1 MKLIL
6 QECMRNEIIARQR
19 YFYETF
25 HLWLVISANEPS
37 YSELVSIPAH
47 SLDILFIAGHNS
59 FVKNLLQQ
67 HEIQEKRIAAIT
79 CDGTV
84 HVSELKL
91 PDKIFYIARQNKWG
105 YADQFRGEHFGFDFD
120 ITESE
125 LLLYQTNKADKL
137 SKRLEDSF
145 YRL

>member
-1 MKLIL
+1 MKLVL
-6 QECMRNEIIARQR
+6 QECMKNEIIARQR

-25 HLWLVISANEPS
+25 RLWLVISANEPS

-59 FVKNLLQQ
+59 FVKNFLQQ

-84 HVSELKL
+84 HVSALKL
-91 PDKIFYIARQNKWG
+91 PD
-105 YADQFRGEHFGFDFD
+105 
-120 ITESE
+120 
-125 LLLYQTNKADKL
+125 
-137 SKRLEDSF
+137 
-145 YRL
+145 

>member
-1 MKLIL
+1 MRFIL
-6 QECMRNEIIARQR
+6 QDCMRNEVIARQK

-25 HLWLVISANEPS
+25 NLWLIIRANEPA
-37 YSELVSIPAH
+37 YSELVSIPAY
-47 SLDILFIAGHNS
+47 SLDILFIVGHNS
-59 FVKNLLQQ
+59 FVKNFLQQ

-84 HVSELKL
+84 HVSALKI

-105 YADQFRGEHFGFDFD
+105 YADRFRGEHFGFDFD

>member
-1 MKLIL
+1 MRFIL
-6 QECMRNEIIARQR
+6 QDCMRNEVISRQK

-25 HLWLVISANEPS
+25 NLWLIIRANEPA
-37 YSELVSIPAH
+37 YSELVSIPAY
-47 SLDILFIAGHNS
+47 SLDILFIVGHNS
-59 FVKNLLQQ
+59 FVKNFLQQ

-84 HVSELKL
+84 HVSTLKI
-91 PDKIFYIARQNKWG
+91 PDKIFYIARQNKLG
-105 YADQFRGEHFGFDFD
+105 YADRYRGEHFGFDFD

-137 SKRLEDSF
+137 SKRLEESF
-145 YRL
+145 YLL

>member
-1 MKLIL
+1 MRLIL
-6 QECMRNEIIARQR
+6 QGCMRNEVIARQR

-47 SLDILFIAGHNS
+47 NLDVLFIAGHNL
-59 FVKNLLQQ
+59 FVKNFLQQ

-79 CDGTV
+79 CDGKV
-84 HVSELKL
+84 HVSALKL
-91 PDKIFYIARQNKWG
+91 PGKVFYIARQNWLG
-105 YADQFRGEHFGFDFD
+105 YADCFKGEHFGFGFD

-125 LLLYQTNKADKL
+125 LLLYHTDKAEKL
-137 SKRLEDSF
+137 SKRLENSF
-145 YRL
+145 HRL